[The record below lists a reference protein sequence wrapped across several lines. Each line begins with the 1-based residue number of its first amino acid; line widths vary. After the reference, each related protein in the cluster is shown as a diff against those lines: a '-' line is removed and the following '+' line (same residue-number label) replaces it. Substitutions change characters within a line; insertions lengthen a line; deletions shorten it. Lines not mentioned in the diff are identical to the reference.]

1 MTDTMV
7 RFRYEGE
14 TVEGEAVKGEI
25 KAPSSLAA
33 RNELALN
40 GTRVSKL
47 TERKGMNMEI
57 TKKGV
62 PLLEIMHF
70 CRQMA
75 SFMRA
80 GVPVNDAMQSLSD
93 DCDNKQLKIVLDDM
107 IQLIAT
113 GSTVGDAAARHSET
127 FPPYFVAII
136 RSADLTGRMD
146 RAFDELHRYIK
157 RDVALRKQV
166 RKALIYPMILMVVSI
181 AVVGIIVVFV
191 IPRFAEFFEGF
202 GAELPLPTRMLM
214 AIADFVQST
223 AGLITLIVIVVAAV
237 TFFATINTRKGRYW
251 WHGVLLKIPLINKV
265 IVYSSTERFARVLG
279 VLLDSGVPL
288 SDALP
293 SASDC
298 SNNLVFKRRLDEA
311 TQLVMQGDGFAEPMA
326 EANIFPNTML
336 QMIKVGEQT
345 GELAAQL
352 QNVAGF
358 FNDELDYAVD
368 KMTEW
373 FEPIMI
379 IVIGV
384 VVGFVALAM
393 VSAMYGIYG
402 QVEI

>member
-14 TVEGEAVKGEI
+14 TVEGETVKGEI

-47 TERKGMNMEI
+47 TERKGFNMEI

-62 PLLEIMHF
+62 PLLEIMHY

-80 GVPVNDAMQSLSD
+80 GVPVTEAMGSLRD
-93 DCDNKQLKIVLDDM
+93 DCDNKQLKIVLDEM
-107 IQLIAT
+107 IDQIGT
-113 GSTVGDAAARHSET
+113 GSTVGDAAARHADV

-166 RKALIYPMILMVVSI
+166 RKALIYPMILMFVSI
-181 AVVGIIVVFV
+181 AVVAIIVVFV

-202 GAELPLPTRMLM
+202 GAELPLPTRILM

-223 AGLITLIVIVVAAV
+223 AGLITLGVIVVA
-237 TFFATINTRKGRYW
+237 
-251 WHGVLLKIPLINKV
+251 VLC
-265 IVYSSTERFARVLG
+265 SSARSTPARV
-279 VLLDSGVPL
+279 
-288 SDALP
+288 
-293 SASDC
+293 
-298 SNNLVFKRRLDEA
+298 A
-311 TQLVMQGDGFAEPMA
+311 TGGTACC
-326 EANIFPNTML
+326 
-336 QMIKVGEQT
+336 
-345 GELAAQL
+345 
-352 QNVAGF
+352 
-358 FNDELDYAVD
+358 
-368 KMTEW
+368 
-373 FEPIMI
+373 
-379 IVIGV
+379 
-384 VVGFVALAM
+384 
-393 VSAMYGIYG
+393 
-402 QVEI
+402 

>member
-1 MTDTMV
+1 MTETMV
-7 RFRYEGE
+7 RFRYVGE
-14 TVEGEAVKGEI
+14 TVEGEEVKGEI

-47 TERKGMNMEI
+47 TERKGLNMEI

-70 CRQMA
+70 CRQMS

-80 GVPVNDAMQSLSD
+80 GVPVTDAMGSLSD

-107 IQLIAT
+107 IELINT

-202 GAELPLPTRMLM
+202 GATLPLPTRMLM

-223 AGLITLIVIVVAAV
+223 AGLITLIAIVVAVLA
-237 TFFATINTRKGRYW
+237 FFATINTRKGRW
-251 WHGVLLKIPLINKV
+251 VLTV
-265 IVYSSTERFARVLG
+265 TAREACSVAFAG
-279 VLLDSGVPL
+279 
-288 SDALP
+288 
-293 SASDC
+293 
-298 SNNLVFKRRLDEA
+298 
-311 TQLVMQGDGFAEPMA
+311 
-326 EANIFPNTML
+326 
-336 QMIKVGEQT
+336 
-345 GELAAQL
+345 
-352 QNVAGF
+352 
-358 FNDELDYAVD
+358 
-368 KMTEW
+368 
-373 FEPIMI
+373 
-379 IVIGV
+379 
-384 VVGFVALAM
+384 
-393 VSAMYGIYG
+393 
-402 QVEI
+402 